1 MIAVIM
7 CFSKFSSLLWIE
19 GEKAYLHILDH
30 LPIQFHVYCSRTWR
44 SNVGN
49 ELSPTTPPPV
59 LHLTRNCLPT
69 TPVSN
74 DHILFF
80 LSPLP
85 SSRPRVGENRIEVL
99 AEVWDHF
106 FTETLPTLQAIFY
119 PVQVSLTGERSPPAW
134 ALCLTYSLTGAPWGM
149 PANGGK
155 PGAWALPELDQD
167 FGHLWRALCSIF
179 SI

>member
-1 MIAVIM
+1 M
-7 CFSKFSSLLWIE
+7 
-19 GEKAYLHILDH
+19 
-30 LPIQFHVYCSRTWR
+30 
-44 SNVGN
+44 
-49 ELSPTTPPPV
+49 

-85 SSRPRVGENRIEVL
+85 SSRPHVGENRIEVL

-119 PVQVSLTGERSPPAW
+119 PVQVSLTGERPPAG
-134 ALCLTYSLTGAPWGM
+134 LGSLSYSLTGVPLGPASEWGK
-149 PANGGK
+149 ARSLGT
-155 PGAWALPELDQD
+155 A
-167 FGHLWRALCSIF
+167 
-179 SI
+179 